1 MLLQRVVEEINQVFD
16 HLGET
21 QIVHDLD
28 IAQKDF
34 VAETNY
40 LEDYVLL
47 SNPSTNCA
55 WALPL
60 DYNGFKEILLYDAS
74 GNPLYLEHF
83 QYEYEISYGNL
94 YFRSSGNTPI
104 SVLSS
109 DIAFIYLGY
118 YKKATT
124 LADPSASFEVKDEHL
139 NGVYAKVYKEYYAK
153 YPTPVL
159 MPTGTVIKTLN
170 LQASNFWATEEIKN
184 RIKAKRWV
192 NGKNDTSD
200 GHALYQEAGKWLLP
214 KRIKAL
220 IGTTSSVGGGG
231 IGSGNVKEANFIITP
246 SGVTQVGDIIGFTAM
261 AGTLDLPNNRVTF
274 TGDISLYTD
283 FESNNKGWEKY
294 SEIAGVSVTIEWSDG
309 ITGIIV
315 ATIFEKITH

>member
-1 MLLQRVVEEINQVFD
+1 MIIQKVVEEINQIFPE
-16 HLGET
+16 LGEP

-28 IAQKDF
+28 VAQKDF

-47 SNPSTNCA
+47 SSPSTNSA
-55 WALPL
+55 WALPS
-60 DYNGFKEILLYDAS
+60 DYNGFKEILLYDVS

-83 QYEYEISYGNL
+83 QHEYEVSYGKL
-94 YFRSSGNTPI
+94 YFHSSGNTPI
-104 SVLSS
+104 TGLSS
-109 DIAFIYLGY
+109 DIAFAYLGY
-118 YKKATT
+118 YKKAAT
-124 LADPSASFEVKDEHL
+124 LANPSNSFEINDEHL
-139 NGVYAKVYKEYYAK
+139 GGVYAKIYKEYYAK

-170 LQASNFWATEEIKN
+170 LQASNFWSNEEIKN

-192 NGKNDTSD
+192 NSKNDTSD

-220 IGTTSSVGGGG
+220 IGTTSSVG
-231 IGSGNVKEANFIITP
+231 SSDTANVKEANFIITP
-246 SGVTQVGDIIGFTAM
+246 SGTTLVGDLVGFTSMSAVID
-261 AGTLDLPNNRVTF
+261 GGLTQVTF
-274 TGDISLYTD
+274 TGDVSDYTD
-283 FESNNKGWEKY
+283 FESNNKGWDIV
-294 SEIAGVSVTIEWSDG
+294 SVVAGVSITVEWSDG

-315 ATIFEKITH
+315 ATIFEKVEH